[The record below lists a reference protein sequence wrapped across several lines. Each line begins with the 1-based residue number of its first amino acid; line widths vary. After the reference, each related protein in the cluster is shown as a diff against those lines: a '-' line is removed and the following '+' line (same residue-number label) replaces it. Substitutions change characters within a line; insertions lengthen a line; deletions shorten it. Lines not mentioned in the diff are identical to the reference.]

1 MSLVKTTPLVVGL
14 TGTLFTAHMD
24 SVARVC
30 SSLCLDGELHQLEF
44 WNQREALALACA
56 KTNGIYR
63 PPDAIVR
70 HEASRRPPNPEWRYV
85 TYEKRDISF
94 SLGVSDA
101 VKHICDCIDVSETES
116 VHLHSL
122 KLDVDKK
129 KVVAAFFDRGM
140 FSSKLNTLFDAIKKL
155 FEEGRNKILVST
167 YYLDVVFIVQEYL
180 RLRFRFDRTVNLFE
194 CSGNTP
200 YSTRMASLKSF
211 LLCSNG
217 PETRSVM
224 LATVNAIKNGLNIT
238 NGVDSP
244 SAHIEFEQPGSVA
257 DRFQLQCRIDREGN
271 PHSVQLVVITGSN
284 TVNERKLKTHIMQS
298 QKRKTAGDDVPESFL
313 STSRLKTEKASLH
326 LVEVTDDN
334 NCAADEV
341 SQDSFR
347 EFTPSIGV

>member
-1 MSLVKTTPLVVGL
+1 MTSLVRTTRLVVGL

-30 SSLCLDGELHQLEF
+30 SSLCLDGELHHIDF

-63 PPDAIVR
+63 PVDAIVR

-85 TYEKRDISF
+85 SYEKRDISF
-94 SLGVSDA
+94 SPNVSDA
-101 VKHICDCIDVSETES
+101 VKHICDCIDISETES
-116 VHLHSL
+116 VHLHSF
-122 KLDVDKK
+122 KLEADKK
-129 KVVAAFFDRGM
+129 KAVDAFFGRGV
-140 FSSKLNTLFDAIKKL
+140 FSSKLSALFDAIKTL
-155 FEEGRNKILVST
+155 FEEGRYKILVST
-167 YYLDVVFIVQEYL
+167 YYLDVVFVVQEYL
-180 RLRFRFDRTVNLFE
+180 RLRFRVDRTVNLFE

-200 YSTRMASLKSF
+200 YSTRMASLRSF

-217 PETRSVM
+217 PETKSIM

-238 NGVDSP
+238 QGVDSP
-244 SAHIEFEQPGSVA
+244 TAHIEFEQPGSVA

-298 QKRKTAGDDVPESFL
+298 QKRKTAGDEVPENFL
-313 STSRLKTEKASLH
+313 CSSRLKSEKTSHIL
-326 LVEVTDDN
+326 
-334 NCAADEV
+334 
-341 SQDSFR
+341 
-347 EFTPSIGV
+347 